1 MWKGKRIE
9 EVSEFKYLGY
19 VIKKNGRMTGKLES

>member
-1 MWKGKRIE
+1 MNVEGE

-19 VIKKNGRMTGKLES
+19 VIKKNGGMTGKLES